1 MKEMSKIVRTVANI
15 TFPFILI
22 FGFYIVLHGHLTP
35 GGGFQ
40 GGAVVGSSLALI
52 IVAHGGKKAATYFN
66 KNHFGMA
73 EATALLIFIMVALA
87 GILAGAFFFNFLTG
101 KDLPFGNRPPGG
113 ESNLGD
119 LNTGGTV
126 PIMNI
131 AVGLEV
137 VCAFGVILMYLLTG
151 LKYAKEDKTA
161 AGGEN

>member
-1 MKEMSKIVRTVANI
+1 MKEMSRIVRTVANI
-15 TFPFILI
+15 TFPFMLI

-40 GGAVVGSSLALI
+40 GGAVVGSAVALI
-52 IVAHGGKKAATYFN
+52 IVAHGGRKAATYFN
-66 KNHFGMA
+66 KKHFGLA

-87 GILAGAFFFNFLTG
+87 GIIAGAFFYNFLTG
-101 KDLPFGNRPPGG
+101 KDMPFGDQPEEG
-113 ESNLGD
+113 SNLGN

-137 VCAFGVILMYLLTG
+137 VCAFGVILMYLLQG
-151 LKYAKEDKTA
+151 LKYAKEDETVT
-161 AGGEN
+161 GGES